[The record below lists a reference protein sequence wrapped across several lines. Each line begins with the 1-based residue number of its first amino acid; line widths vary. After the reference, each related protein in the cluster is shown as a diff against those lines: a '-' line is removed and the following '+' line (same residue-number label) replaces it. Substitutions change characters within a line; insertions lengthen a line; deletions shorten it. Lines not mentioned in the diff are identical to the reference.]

1 MQAVTFILASLRQ
14 KEPPSLG
21 CQSLMRML
29 HAILKDPEA
38 KDLHDQDANYFEKCK
53 ASLRNL

>member
-21 CQSLMRML
+21 RQSLMRML
-29 HAILKDPEA
+29 HAILDPEA
-38 KDLHDQDANYFEKCK
+38 KDLHDQDANYFKQCSS
-53 ASLRNL
+53 SLRNL